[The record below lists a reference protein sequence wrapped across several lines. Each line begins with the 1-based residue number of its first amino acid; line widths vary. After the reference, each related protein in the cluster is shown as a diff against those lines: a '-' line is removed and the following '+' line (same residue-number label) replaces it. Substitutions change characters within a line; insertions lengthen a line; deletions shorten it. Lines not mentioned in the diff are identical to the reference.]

1 MNSLSESKRVHHRG
15 VGVPAMAV
23 RKRPVRVWVLAL
35 AGLPLLLLSVAIAV
49 VSMVVAGLWV
59 VGTPRRGKPPP
70 RI

>member
-35 AGLPLLLLSVAIAV
+35 AGLPLLLLSVAIGV
-49 VSMVVAGLWV
+49 VSMVVAALWV